1 MASFYFGP
9 ASNFYD
15 RSTGSSGRQWQVKAP
30 TAMEKPWNRV
40 SDLSGVEA
48 HHRSMVPSVGATSLV
63 DLCLK
68 VVVQNVGELNPPH
81 LQHLPIQLVRRIWT
95 YVKVATKPSV
105 ETWKLFAT
113 IIAKNEE
120 LKHRICPRLMY
131 HSIPIPKRQPLAAY
145 IEPLISNTFDFLTQ
159 LTITGQVHGGTHEL
173 LQLVQLKNL
182 AVLEFID
189 LSQESRGDGEGTI
202 PQVSD
207 SIVREWSQT
216 PDPFPLLRILRIW
229 GNGHTTRRS
238 LNYIHAFPCLVLY
251 DIAGEKRDWTG
262 LDEESLWISKKKTWN
277 SSAAQTIFRQFCL
290 LDPGGTYGK
299 EWLTEF
305 LGLVGDEIDIPRIRL
320 LLSRGYRS
328 EQAVIELDFGPDGQE
343 IDLATFCVR
352 LNDYNSLMSRR
363 KAPPEF
369 PDRGN
374 FWGFLMYCFI
384 GKLLSDRDLRAQG
397 LEIGEGSR
405 DPNAFDP
412 PPRPMI
418 NVVLGEG
425 FAEFLQFDT
434 WLPVDCLLSNPE
446 LKFETQLT
454 FVRRDHREESQGAS
468 GSATVGSQT
477 VKRPLD
483 TSTATHMPLKKR
495 QDVSSLLESF
505 NQG

>member
-15 RSTGSSGRQWQVKAP
+15 RSTGSSGRQWHVKAP

-40 SDLSGVEA
+40 SDLSGIEA
-48 HHRSMVPSVGATSLV
+48 HHRSIMPSVGATSLV

-81 LQHLPIQLVRRIWT
+81 LQHLPIQL
-95 YVKVATKPSV
+95 
-105 ETWKLFAT
+105 
-113 IIAKNEE
+113 
-120 LKHRICPRLMY
+120 
-131 HSIPIPKRQPLAAY
+131 
-145 IEPLISNTFDFLTQ
+145 

-189 LSQESRGDGEGTI
+189 LSQESRGDGECAI

-216 PDPFPLLRILRIW
+216 PDPFPLLRVLRIW

-277 SSAAQTIFRQFCL
+277 SSAAQTILRQLCL

-299 EWLTEF
+299 EWLTQF
-305 LGLVGDEIDIPRIRL
+305 LGLAGDEIDIPRIRL

-363 KAPPEF
+363 KATAEF

-418 NVVLGEG
+418 NVVLGER
-425 FAEFLQFDT
+425 FAKFLQFDT
-434 WLPVDCLLSNPE
+434 WLPVDCFLPNSE

-468 GSATVGSQT
+468 GSAIVESQT
-477 VKRPLD
+477 AKRPLD